1 MSTCVALI
9 SEFFSEGQRQAI
21 YREVLNIL
29 EKGAIVKAQH
39 CPGEFISN
47 LFLVLNK
54 RDDLEPVINLKPFLN
69 KFVVK
74 RHFKMETISVA
85 REFINS
91 NDYLIS
97 VDLSGAF
104 FSITIQESY
113 RIFLRFIWNEQLTS
127 LFAFHL
133 SIV

>member
-1 MSTCVALI
+1 
-9 SEFFSEGQRQAI
+9 
-21 YREVLNIL
+21 
-29 EKGAIVKAQH
+29 
-39 CPGEFISN
+39 
-47 LFLVLNK
+47 
-54 RDDLEPVINLKPFLN
+54 
-69 KFVVK
+69 
-74 RHFKMETISVA
+74 METISVA

-113 RIFLRFIWNEQLTS
+113 RIFLRFIWNEQFTS
-127 LFAFHL
+127 LFASHL